1 LIEGGEIMLSL
12 LGFVTIGIFLTLIMT
27 KRLSVHVSLILVPAI
42 AAIIGAYATGL
53 YPVAGIGKM
62 MIDGIIRVAP
72 VGVMIG
78 FAILYFGLMLD
89 VGLFDPLIKGLV
101 KLLKGDPV
109 KAALGAYVLTVMVA
123 LDGDGAT
130 TFMITCSAM
139 VPIFS
144 RLNMRPLALSGII
157 CLGAGVM
164 NIIPWGGP
172 TARAFAALHVDS
184 AQLFTPVLPAM
195 IVGVLWAGFCAY
207 LIGRNERK
215 RLGLA
220 SGQSLEG
227 IDLEIPLSDE
237 DRAIRRPHLFWFN
250 LIFTLAVIV
259 VLIFAWMPLPVIFML
274 GVAIALPVNYPH
286 VKDQL
291 GRINAWGQN
300 MAFVSSMIFA
310 AGIFTGVLTGTKM
323 IQAMSQTLVS
333 MIPASLGSTI
343 PIVVAVTSMPLSLVF
358 TPDAYYFG
366 VLPIISQTASAF
378 GIEPAIIGRAA
389 VLGQMTTGFPLSPLT
404 ASTFI
409 LIGLCKVEL
418 GDHQRF
424 IFWWSFSV
432 TLVMTIVSLIIGVL
446 PFPRF

>member
-1 LIEGGEIMLSL
+1 MLSL

-53 YPVAGIGKM
+53 YPVTGIGKM

-144 RLNMRPLALSGII
+144 RLNMRPLALSGIV

-215 RLGLA
+215 RLGLT
-220 SGQSLEG
+220 SGQTLEG
-227 IDLEIPLSDE
+227 IDLEIPLSEE

-250 LIFTLAVIV
+250 LIFTLVVIV
-259 VLIFAWMPLPVIFML
+259 VLIFAWLPLPVIFML

-310 AGIFTGVLTGTKM
+310 AGIFTGILTGTKM

-389 VLGQMTTGFPLSPLT
+389 VLGQMTT
-404 ASTFI
+404 
-409 LIGLCKVEL
+409 
-418 GDHQRF
+418 
-424 IFWWSFSV
+424 
-432 TLVMTIVSLIIGVL
+432 
-446 PFPRF
+446 

>member
-1 LIEGGEIMLSL
+1 MLSL
-12 LGFVTIGIFLTLIMT
+12 LGFVTIGVFLTLIMT
-27 KRLSVHVSLILVPAI
+27 KRLSVHVSLILVPAV
-42 AAIIGAYATGL
+42 AAIVGAYATGL
-53 YPVAGIGKM
+53 YPVTGIGKM

-184 AQLFTPVLPAM
+184 SQLFTPVLPAM

-215 RLGLA
+215 RLGLT
-220 SGQSLEG
+220 SGQTLEG
-227 IDLEIPLSDE
+227 IDLEIPLSEE
-237 DRAIRRPHLFWFN
+237 DKAIRRPRLFWFN
-250 LIFTLAVIV
+250 LIFTLIVIV
-259 VLIFAWMPLPVIFML
+259 VLIFAWLPLAVIFML

-291 GRINAWGQN
+291 GRINAWAQN

-333 MIPASLGSTI
+333 LIPASLGSTI

-424 IFWWSFSV
+424 IFWWAFS
-432 TLVMTIVSLIIGVL
+432 TTIVMTIFCLVTGVL
-446 PFPRF
+446 PLPSF

>member
-27 KRLSVHVSLILVPAI
+27 KRLSVHVSLILVPAV
-42 AAIIGAYATGL
+42 AAIVGAYATGL

-72 VGVMIG
+72 VGVMIA

-109 KAALGAYVLTVMVA
+109 KAALGAYVLTVLVA

-195 IVGVLWAGFCAY
+195 IVGVLWGGFCAY
-207 LIGRNERK
+207 LIGRTERK

-220 SGQSLEG
+220 SGQTLEG
-227 IDLEIPLSDE
+227 IDLEIPLSEE
-237 DRAIRRPHLFWFN
+237 DKVIRRPHLFWFN

-259 VLIFAWMPLPVIFML
+259 VLIFAWLPLAVIFML

-291 GRINAWGQN
+291 DRINSWAQN

-333 MIPASLGSTI
+333 LIPASLGSTI

-378 GIEPAIIGRAA
+378 NIEPAIIGRAA

-424 IFWWSFSV
+424 IFWWAFS
-432 TLVMTIVSLIIGVL
+432 TTIVMTIFCLATGVL
-446 PFPRF
+446 PLPSF

>member
-27 KRLSVHVSLILVPAI
+27 RRLSVHVSLILVPAV
-42 AAIIGAYATGL
+42 AAVIGAYATGL
-53 YPVAGIGKM
+53 YPVEGIGKM

-72 VGVMIG
+72 VGVMIA

-89 VGLFDPLIKGLV
+89 VGLFDPLIRGLV

-109 KAALGAYVLTVMVA
+109 KAAVGAYVLTVMVA

-184 AQLFTPVLPAM
+184 SQLFTPVLPAM
-195 IVGVLWAGFCAY
+195 IVGVIWAGFCAY

-227 IDLEIPLSDE
+227 IDLEIPLSEE
-237 DRAIRRPHLFWFN
+237 DKAIRRPHLFWFN

-259 VLIFAWMPLPVIFML
+259 VLIFAWLPLAVIFML

-291 GRINAWGQN
+291 GRINAWAQN

-333 MIPASLGSTI
+333 LIPASLGSTI

-378 GIEPAIIGRAA
+378 SIEPAIIGRAA

-424 IFWWSFSV
+424 IFWWAFS
-432 TLVMTIVSLIIGVL
+432 TTIVMTIFCLATGVL
-446 PFPRF
+446 PLPNF

>member
-1 LIEGGEIMLSL
+1 MLSL

-424 IFWWSFSV
+424 IFWWAFS
-432 TLVMTIVSLIIGVL
+432 TTIVMTIFCLATGVL
-446 PFPRF
+446 PLPNF

>member
-1 LIEGGEIMLSL
+1 MLSL
-12 LGFVTIGIFLTLIMT
+12 LGFVTIGVFLTLIMT

-42 AAIIGAYATGL
+42 AAVIGAYATGL
-53 YPVAGIGKM
+53 SPVTGIGKM

-89 VGLFDPLIKGLV
+89 VGLFDPLIRGLV

-130 TFMITCSAM
+130 TFMIACSAM

-144 RLNMRPLALSGII
+144 RLNMRPLALSGIV

-184 AQLFTPVLPAM
+184 SQLFTPVLPAM

-220 SGQSLEG
+220 SGQTLEG
-227 IDLEIPLSDE
+227 IDLEIPLSEE
-237 DRAIRRPHLFWFN
+237 DKAIRRPHLFWFN
-250 LIFTLAVIV
+250 LIFTLIVIV
-259 VLIFAWMPLPVIFML
+259 TLIFAWLPLAVIFMI

-291 GRINAWGQN
+291 GRINAWAQN

-333 MIPASLGSTI
+333 LIPASLGSTI

-424 IFWWSFSV
+424 IFWWAFS
-432 TLVMTIVSLIIGVL
+432 TTIVMTIFCLVTGVL
-446 PFPRF
+446 PLPSF

>member
-1 LIEGGEIMLSL
+1 MLSF
-12 LGFVTIGIFLTLIMT
+12 LGFVTIGVFLTLIMT
-27 KRLSVHVSLILVPAI
+27 RRLSVHVSLILVPAV
-42 AAIIGAYATGL
+42 AAVIGAYVTGL
-53 YPVAGIGKM
+53 YPVTGIGKM

-101 KLLKGDPV
+101 RLLKGDPV
-109 KAALGAYVLTVMVA
+109 KAALGAYALTVLVA

-172 TARAFAALHVDS
+172 TARAFASLHVDS

-195 IVGVLWAGFCAY
+195 IVGVIWAGFCAY

-215 RLGLA
+215 RLGLTK
-220 SGQSLEG
+220 GQALEG
-227 IDLEIPLSDE
+227 IDLEIPLSEE
-237 DRAIRRPHLFWFN
+237 DKAIRRPHLFWFN
-250 LIFTLAVIV
+250 LIFTIVVIVALILNWLPLAVI
-259 VLIFAWMPLPVIFML
+259 FMI
-274 GVAIALPVNYPH
+274 GCAVALPVNYPH

-291 GRINAWGQN
+291 GRINAWAQN

-333 MIPASLGSTI
+333 LIPASLGSTI
-343 PIVVAVTSMPLSLVF
+343 PVVVAVTSMPLSLVF

-366 VLPIISQTASAF
+366 VLPIVSQTASAF

-424 IFWWSFSV
+424 IFWWAYS
-432 TLVMTIVSLIIGVL
+432 TTIVMTIFCLMTGVL
-446 PFPRF
+446 PFPKF

>member
-1 LIEGGEIMLSL
+1 MLSL
-12 LGFVTIGIFLTLIMT
+12 LGFVTIGVFLTLIMT
-27 KRLSVHVSLILVPAI
+27 KRLSVHVSLILIPAI
-42 AAIIGAYATGL
+42 AAVIGAYVTGL
-53 YPVAGIGKM
+53 YPVTGIGKM
-62 MIDGIIRVAP
+62 MIDGILRVAP
-72 VGVMIG
+72 VGVMIA

-109 KAALGAYVLTVMVA
+109 KAALVAFALTVSVA

-144 RLNMRPLALSGII
+144 RLNMRPLALSGIV

-172 TARAFAALHVDS
+172 TARAMAALHVDAS
-184 AQLFTPVLPAM
+184 QVFTPVLPAM

-215 RLGLA
+215 RLGLK
-220 SGQSLEG
+220 SGQTLEG
-227 IDLEIPLSDE
+227 IDLEIPLSEE
-237 DRAIRRPHLFWFN
+237 DKAIRRPHLFWFN
-250 LIFTLAVIV
+250 LIFTIVVIVTLIMNWLPLAVV
-259 VLIFAWMPLPVIFML
+259 FMI
-274 GVAIALPVNYPH
+274 GCAVALPVNYPH
-286 VKDQL
+286 VKDQQ
-291 GRINAWGQN
+291 GRINAWAQN

-323 IQAMSQTLVS
+323 IQAMSQTLIS
-333 MIPASLGSTI
+333 LIPASLGSTI
-343 PIVVAVTSMPLSLVF
+343 PVVVAVTSMPLSLAF

-366 VLPIISQTASAF
+366 VLPIVSQTASAF

-424 IFWWSFSV
+424 IFWWAFS
-432 TLVMTIVSLIIGVL
+432 TTIVMTIFCLATGVL
-446 PFPRF
+446 PLPSF

>member
-1 LIEGGEIMLSL
+1 MLSL
-12 LGFVTIGIFLTLIMT
+12 LGFVTIGVFLTLIMT

-42 AAIIGAYATGL
+42 AAIVGAYLTGL
-53 YPVAGIGKM
+53 YPVEGIGKM

-72 VGVMIG
+72 VGVMIA

-89 VGLFDPLIKGLV
+89 VGLFDPLIRGLV

-130 TFMITCSAM
+130 TFMIACSAM

-184 AQLFTPVLPAM
+184 SQLFTPVLPAM

-227 IDLEIPLSDE
+227 IDLEIPLSEE
-237 DRAIRRPHLFWFN
+237 DKAIRRPHLFWFN
-250 LIFTLAVIV
+250 LIFTLLVIV
-259 VLIFAWMPLPVIFML
+259 VLIFAWLPLAVIFML

-291 GRINAWGQN
+291 GRINAWAQN

-333 MIPASLGSTI
+333 LIPASLGSTI

-424 IFWWSFSV
+424 IFWWAFS
-432 TLVMTIVSLIIGVL
+432 TTIVMTIFCLVTGVL
-446 PFPRF
+446 PFPSF

>member
-53 YPVAGIGKM
+53 YPVTGIGKM

-424 IFWWSFSV
+424 IFWWAFSTTV
-432 TLVMTIVSLIIGVL
+432 VMTIFCLATGVL
-446 PFPRF
+446 PLPNF